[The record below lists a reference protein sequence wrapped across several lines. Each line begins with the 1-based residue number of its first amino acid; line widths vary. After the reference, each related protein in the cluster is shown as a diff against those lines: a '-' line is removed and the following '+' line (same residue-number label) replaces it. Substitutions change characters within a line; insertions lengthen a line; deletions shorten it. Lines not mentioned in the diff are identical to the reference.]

1 MFFFFAISSLL
12 HVFSSLHN
20 VKMPESRELGGK
32 VGRPCHNTTTNKKV
46 LSLTHWDIISTSKPS
61 QTDFFQI
68 SVQCWQERDWKQ
80 DASHMITD
88 TTVQFSTQIQR
99 LNTVSSTHARTHVH
113 THACTHNLRSLPHN
127 LQRSSKMKATRC
139 YAWRSSSGNKTV
151 DQTNKTTTSLS
162 FVVLYLTVSLH
173 PESGGREWV
182 LKQSVIK
189 AVS

>member
-1 MFFFFAISSLL
+1 MDGPVTTQQQTKRSS
-12 HVFSSLHN
+12 
-20 VKMPESRELGGK
+20 PSR
-32 VGRPCHNTTTNKKV
+32 RD
-46 LSLTHWDIISTSKPS
+46 WDIISTSKPS

-80 DASHMITD
+80 DASCTITD
-88 TTVQFSTQIQR
+88 TTVEFSTHIQR
-99 LNTVSSTHARTHVH
+99 LNTVSSTHARTY
-113 THACTHNLRSLPHN
+113 TLMHARTTNLRSLPRN

-151 DQTNKTTTSLS
+151 DQTNRTTTGLS